1 MGNNIKTLFEFIST
15 MSSLYVPPYHREY
28 NWSCDDCNTLLEK
41 TFSENSGDIDF
52 GIITYQKCDEKE
64 NYILV
69 DGYQRLVTIL
79 LFIQA
84 LIKSSKINLAPKNH
98 PSNFLISQIE
108 DKEIFK
114 LKINNNDK
122 CDIQLI
128 LKNKFSDS
136 SFNNSNFLNNYE
148 FFFENI
154 TEKKIPLI
162 RLIANISKIKIIN
175 IILDDN
181 KKNEDQMY
189 FDLNGTFSPK
199 NHISNYVYKQL
210 KDEKQI
216 HIYNTYWLGL
226 ESLLKE
232 KSESFLTDYLTIQNN
247 GLIPQKDELYLNFM
261 NFFQKISKLKSKED
275 MIKHLF
281 RYANYYIKITTS
293 DIKDVE
299 IKKRLDIINDYK
311 ASDTYPYLMEV
322 FEDYEF
328 AHINKHM
335 LIEILETITSFVEQ
349 REQSNPNKFGLNFAQ
364 LSSDINRML
373 ALKDYTPKIVTQEID
388 ENFLPETISERLT
401 INDIIKNKAPI

>member
-1 MGNNIKTLFEFIST
+1 MGNNIKNLFEFIST

-28 NWSCDDCNTLLEK
+28 NWNCDDCNSLLEK
-41 TFSENSGDIDF
+41 TFSEGSQDIDF
-52 GIITYQKCDEKE
+52 GIITYQKCDNNG
-64 NYILV
+64 NYILI

-98 PSNFLISQIE
+98 PGNFLISRTE
-108 DKEIFK
+108 DNDIFK

-136 SFNNSNFLNNYE
+136 SFNNDNFLKNYR
-148 FFFENI
+148 FFLDNI

-175 IILDDN
+175 IVLDDN
-181 KKNEDQMY
+181 EKNEDQMY
-189 FDLNGTFSPK
+189 FDLNGTFSQK
-199 NHISNYVYKQL
+199 NNISNYVYKQL
-210 KDEKQI
+210 REEKQT

-226 ESLLKE
+226 ENLLKE
-232 KSESFLTDYLTIQNN
+232 KYESFLTDYLTIQNN
-247 GLIPQKDELYLNFM
+247 GLIPKQGELYLNFM
-261 NFFQKISKLKSKED
+261 AFFQKISKLKSKED
-275 MIKHLF
+275 MIKHMF
-281 RYANYYIKITTS
+281 RYANYYVKITTS
-293 DIKDVE
+293 EIKDVE
-299 IKKRLDIINDYK
+299 LKKRLDIINNYK

-349 REQSNPNKFGLNFAQ
+349 REQSIPNKLGLNFAQ

-373 ALKDYTPKIVTQEID
+373 ALKDYTPKITTREINED
-388 ENFLPETISERLT
+388 ILTKDIPERLT
-401 INDIIKNKAPI
+401 INNIIKNKAPI